1 MSNAD
6 MTVASEDVRPSPME
20 GFADAGSGF
29 DGLGSPIGELAVNAG
44 TLDRDAVDAL
54 LALQHRW
61 GTRLGDI
68 MISNGGVHPN
78 AVARLV
84 SAQSG
89 VRYVDLKL
97 DPADPTLASSAD
109 LDFYIAHRCMPWRW
123 VKREMVYVAAD
134 PLHARAAIAERE
146 ERACPV
152 LVASPC
158 DIDRALQARFHDVL
172 SEQATL
178 GLAEEAPESSARQRM
193 SLSQIWTMSILAAL
207 VLFFFWQAP
216 GYTVIAVNVA
226 LGLCFLSIAAL
237 RCLSIFVGL
246 FGARTADELAYDESE
261 RIADADLPV
270 YTIMVPLF
278 REAAVL
284 PILADALRKLDYPA
298 SKLDIKLIFEEI
310 DVETWEAAKALHLPG
325 NFEFI
330 RVPHSLPLTKPNF
343 RVAFLTVRNLKLSAK
358 KDRPIVMIG
367 EGLGAHLLY
376 VRRRK
381 CLSQRA
387 AAATIGVEASA
398 YNAWEWGKGEPSV
411 AFWPSVIAF
420 LGYDP
425 ICGDPRSLS
434 EKLDALQRRTGLTR
448 KAIGD
453 SIGVCWTTLNNWEA
467 GKTKP
472 RGKTFAALEALL
484 TKRLALTQI

>member
-1 MSNAD
+1 MRLLRRGGWGRGMSNAD

-330 RVPHSLPLTKPNF
+330 RVPHSLPLTKPKACNF
-343 RVAFLTVRNLKLSAK
+343 ALPFARGEFLVVYDAEDLPAPDQLKRAVAAFRLGDDKLAC
-358 KDRPIVMIG
+358 VQAQ
-367 EGLGAHLLY
+367 LNY
-376 VRRRK
+376 
-381 CLSQRA
+381 
-387 AAATIGVEASA
+387 
-398 YNAWEWGKGEPSV
+398 YN
-411 AFWPSVIAF
+411 
-420 LGYDP
+420 
-425 ICGDPRSLS
+425 SL
-434 EKLDALQRRTGLTR
+434 ENWLTR
-448 KAIGD
+448 GLMAQ
-453 SIGVCWTTLNNWEA
+453 TPEPN
-467 GKTKP
+467 
-472 RGKTFAALEALL
+472 
-484 TKRLALTQI
+484 